1 MGNRNYTWVKKDVTH
16 AYDDIIDLPHY
27 VSTTRPHMQMID
39 RAAQFSPFDALT
51 GYDETITETARQ
63 TDARV
68 ELSEQELNALNETLI
83 RLCERCEQA
92 RHERFHGDE
101 AAELPRARV
110 TWFVPDR
117 ARHRNS
123 RKTGGSYLTFTGTV
137 RQVDLI
143 GGTIVFRASS
153 GQPETLVPL
162 ADISDLLLLQPEREA
177 DSGLQ
182 QD

>member
-1 MGNRNYTWVKKDVTH
+1 MGNRTYTWVQKEATRE
-16 AYDDIIDLPHY
+16 YDDIIDLPHY
-27 VSTTRPHMQMID
+27 VSATRPHMQMID

-63 TDARV
+63 TDARI
-68 ELSEQELNALNETLI
+68 ELSEQELAALNETVI

-117 ARHRNS
+117 ARNRHS
-123 RKTGGSYLTFTGTV
+123 RKTGGSYLTLAGTV

-143 GGTIVFRASS
+143 GGVIVFRASADR
-153 GQPETLVPL
+153 PETLVPL
-162 ADISDLLLLQPEREA
+162 ADVSELHLLEN
-177 DSGLQ
+177 
-182 QD
+182 

>member
-1 MGNRNYTWVKKDVTH
+1 MGNRTYTWVQKEATRE
-16 AYDDIIDLPHY
+16 YDDIIDLPHY
-27 VSTTRPHMQMID
+27 VSATRPHMRMID
-39 RAAQFSPFDALT
+39 RAAH

-63 TDARV
+63 TDARI
-68 ELSEQELNALNETLI
+68 ELSEQELAALNETVI

-117 ARHRNS
+117 ARNRHS
-123 RKTGGSYLTFTGTV
+123 RKTGGSYLTFAGTV

-143 GGTIVFRASS
+143 GGVILFRASADR
-153 GQPETLVPL
+153 PETLVPL
-162 ADISDLLLLQPEREA
+162 ADVSELHLLEN
-177 DSGLQ
+177 
-182 QD
+182 

>member
-1 MGNRNYTWVKKDVTH
+1 MR
-16 AYDDIIDLPHY
+16 
-27 VSTTRPHMQMID
+27 MID

-63 TDARV
+63 TDARI
-68 ELSEQELNALNETLI
+68 ELSEQELAALNETVI

-117 ARHRNS
+117 ARNRHS
-123 RKTGGSYLTFTGTV
+123 RKTGGSYLTLAGTV

-143 GGTIVFRASS
+143 GGVIVFRASADR
-153 GQPETLVPL
+153 PETLVPL
-162 ADISDLLLLQPEREA
+162 ADVSELHLLEN
-177 DSGLQ
+177 
-182 QD
+182 